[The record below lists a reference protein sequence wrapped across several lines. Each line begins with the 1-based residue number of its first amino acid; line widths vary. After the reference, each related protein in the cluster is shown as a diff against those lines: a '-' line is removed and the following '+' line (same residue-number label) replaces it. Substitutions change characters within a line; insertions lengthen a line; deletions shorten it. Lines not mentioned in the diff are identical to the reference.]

1 MYFLNSPTLIPTSSA
16 RDFSGHL
23 IVSRVVSLHKR
34 YAHSELDQQLDEDYV
49 WRVVESIG
57 DLIYQIMA
65 LGLYLVA
72 RLYR

>member
-1 MYFLNSPTLIPTSSA
+1 MYFLSSPTLIPTSSA

-23 IVSRVVSLHKR
+23 TISRVVSLHKR
-34 YAHSELDQQLDEDYV
+34 YAHSELNQQLDEDYI
-49 WRVVESIG
+49 WRVIESIR
-57 DLIYQIMA
+57 DLINQIMA